1 MNRHKISD
9 RQWEVF
15 APYLERK
22 NKSKA
27 GRPQKMNNRQA
38 FEGILWILGTG
49 APWRDLP
56 TGFGAW
62 QTVYR
67 YYSQWAKSK
76 VLEELLQ
83 TLSTE
88 RDDDFTSVDSSIVK
102 VHKHGSAPVG
112 GQKKRKHW
120 QE

>member
-1 MNRHKISD
+1 MSRYKVTD
-9 RQWEVF
+9 KQWELF

-22 NKSKA
+22 NKSIA
-27 GRPQKMNNRQA
+27 GRPQRVDNRQI

-56 TGFGAW
+56 SRFGAW

-67 YYSQWAKSK
+67 QFNKWAKSG
-76 VLEELLQ
+76 VLEELLEKLCEGQ
-83 TLSTE
+83 
-88 RDDDFTSVDSSIVK
+88 DNDFSSIDSRIVK

-112 GQKKRKHW
+112 GQKKRKHR